1 MKRIIFYIIALS
13 CITMLFASCKNENN
27 IEADNK
33 PAETAECGE
42 SDHLINA
49 TLWMQHSAEYRA
61 ICLQTYKL
69 AKVALA
75 ENLKAKETD
84 KPAAVVLDI
93 DETVLD
99 NSYYEAYM
107 AAEATSFCDSTW
119 AIWTS
124 KADAT
129 EVPGAIDFL
138 KYAQSLGV
146 EIIFISNRYPEEL
159 EPTMANM
166 KKLGFPEVPAENFLM
181 KQKDASSCKKERRE
195 KVSEKYEIIM
205 LVGDN
210 MGDHSEIFDERKT
223 KGDMLEE
230 TDAIIDLLGTRYIVL
245 PNPTYGTWE
254 KPILADKEK
263 TARQNRINA
272 LKTF

>member
-1 MKRIIFYIIALS
+1 MKRIFFYIIALS
-13 CITMLFASCKNENN
+13 CITMLFASCKNEN

-33 PAETAECGE
+33 PASTTECGE

-61 ICLQTYKL
+61 CCLQTYKL

-75 ENLKAKETD
+75 ENLKAKQTD

-107 AAEATSFCDSTW
+107 AAEATSFSDSTW

-166 KKLGFPEVPAENFLM
+166 EKLGFPEVPAENFLM
-181 KQKDASSCKKERRE
+181 KERDASSCKKERRE

>member
-13 CITMLFASCKNENN
+13 CISMFFTSCKNEN

-33 PAETAECGE
+33 QSEIAECGE

-61 ICLQTYKL
+61 CCLQTYKI

-75 ENLKAKETD
+75 ENIKTKQTD

-107 AAEATSFCDSTW
+107 AAEGTSFSDSTW

-138 KYAQSLGV
+138 KYAQSLGI

-166 KKLGFPEVPAENFLM
+166 KKLGFPDVPAENFYM
-181 KQKDASSCKKERRE
+181 KEKDASSCKKERRE
-195 KVSEKYEIIM
+195 LVSEKYEIVM
-205 LVGDN
+205 FVGDN
-210 MGDHSEIFDERKT
+210 LGDHSEIFDERKT
-223 KGDMLEE
+223 KGDMLAE
-230 TDAIIDLLGTRYIVL
+230 TDEIVELLGSRYIVL

-263 TARQNRINA
+263 SSRENRINA

>member
-1 MKRIIFYIIALS
+1 
-13 CITMLFASCKNENN
+13 
-27 IEADNK
+27 
-33 PAETAECGE
+33 
-42 SDHLINA
+42 
-49 TLWMQHSAEYRA
+49 
-61 ICLQTYKL
+61 
-69 AKVALA
+69 
-75 ENLKAKETD
+75 
-84 KPAAVVLDI
+84 
-93 DETVLD
+93 
-99 NSYYEAYM
+99 
-107 AAEATSFCDSTW
+107 
-119 AIWTS
+119 IWTS

-263 TARQNRINA
+263 SARQNRINA

>member
-1 MKRIIFYIIALS
+1 MKRVFFYIIALS
-13 CITMLFASCKNENN
+13 CITMLFASCKNEN
-27 IEADNK
+27 IEAENK
-33 PAETAECGE
+33 QATTAECGE

-61 ICLQTYKL
+61 CCLQTYKL

-75 ENLKAKETD
+75 ENLKAKQTD

>member
-1 MKRIIFYIIALS
+1 MKRIFFYIIALS
-13 CITMLFASCKNENN
+13 CITMLFASCKNEN
-27 IEADNK
+27 IEAENK
-33 PAETAECGE
+33 QATTAECGE

-49 TLWMQHSAEYRA
+49 TLWMQHSAEYHA
-61 ICLQTYKL
+61 CCLQTYKL

-75 ENLKAKETD
+75 ENLKAKQTD

-272 LKTF
+272 LKTI

>member
-1 MKRIIFYIIALS
+1 MKRVFFYIIALS
-13 CITMLFASCKNENN
+13 CITMLFASCKNEN

-33 PAETAECGE
+33 PASTTECGE

-75 ENLKAKETD
+75 ENLKAKQTD

>member
-1 MKRIIFYIIALS
+1 MKRVFFYIIALS
-13 CITMLFASCKNENN
+13 CISMFFASCKNEN

-33 PAETAECGE
+33 PASTAECGE

-61 ICLQTYKL
+61 CCLQTYKL

-75 ENLKAKETD
+75 ENLKAKQTD

-159 EPTMANM
+159 EPTMTNM

>member
-1 MKRIIFYIIALS
+1 MF
-13 CITMLFASCKNENN
+13 FASCKNEN

-33 PAETAECGE
+33 KAETTECGE

-75 ENLKAKETD
+75 ENLKAKQTD

-107 AAEATSFCDSTW
+107 AAESTSFSDSTW
-119 AIWTS
+119 ALWTS
-124 KADAT
+124 KAEAT

-138 KYAQSLGV
+138 KYADSIGV
-146 EIIFISNRYPEEL
+146 EIIYISNRYTEEL
-159 EPTMANM
+159 EATMANM
-166 KKLGFPEVPAENFLM
+166 KTLGFPEVPVENFMM
-181 KQKDASSCKKERRE
+181 KEKESSSCKKERRE
-195 KVSEKYEIIM
+195 KVSENYEIIM
-205 LVGDN
+205 FIGDN
-210 MGDHSEIFDERKT
+210 LGDHSEIFDERKT
-223 KGDMLEE
+223 NGDMLEE
-230 TDAIIDLLGTRYIVL
+230 TDALIYKLGTSYIVL

-254 KPILADKEK
+254 KPILANKEK
-263 TARQNRINA
+263 TARQNRIDA

>member
-1 MKRIIFYIIALS
+1 MKKNIIYIIVL
-13 CITMLFASCKNENN
+13 ASLTLLACH
-27 IEADNK
+27 NK
-33 PAETAECGE
+33 DTETTTEPVATAASECGE

-61 ICLQTYKL
+61 ICLQTYKI
-69 AKVALA
+69 AKSALA
-75 ENLKAKETD
+75 ENIKAKQTD

-107 AAEATSFCDSTW
+107 AADGTSFSDSTW
-119 AIWTS
+119 AIWTA

-146 EIIFISNRYPEEL
+146 EIIFVSNRYPEEL
-159 EPTMANM
+159 EATMDNM

-181 KQKDASSCKKERRE
+181 KEKDASSCKKERRE
-195 KVSEKYEIIM
+195 KVSEKYEIVM

-210 MGDHSEIFDERKT
+210 LGDHSEIFDERKT

-230 TDAIIDLLGTRYIVL
+230 TDEIIDLLGSRYIVL

-263 TARQNRINA
+263 TSRENRIAA

>member
-13 CITMLFASCKNENN
+13 CITMLFASCKNEN
-27 IEADNK
+27 IEAENK
-33 PAETAECGE
+33 QATTVECGE

-49 TLWMQHSAEYRA
+49 TLWMQHSAEYHA
-61 ICLQTYKL
+61 CCLQTYKL

-75 ENLKAKETD
+75 ENLKAKQTD

-146 EIIFISNRYPEEL
+146 EIIFISNRYHEEL

-195 KVSEKYEIIM
+195 KVSEKYEITM

>member
-1 MKRIIFYIIALS
+1 MKRVFFYIIALS
-13 CITMLFASCKNENN
+13 CITMLFASCKNEN
-27 IEADNK
+27 IETENK
-33 PAETAECGE
+33 QAATTECGE

-61 ICLQTYKL
+61 CCLQTYKL

-75 ENLKAKETD
+75 ENLKAKQTN

-263 TARQNRINA
+263 SARQNRINA

>member
-1 MKRIIFYIIALS
+1 MKRIFFYIIALL
-13 CITMLFASCKNENN
+13 CISMFFASCKNEN

-33 PAETAECGE
+33 QAEITECGE

-75 ENLKAKETD
+75 ENLKAKQTD

-107 AAEATSFCDSTW
+107 AAEAISFSDSTW

-181 KQKDASSCKKERRE
+181 KEKDASSCKKERRE

-210 MGDHSEIFDERKT
+210 MGDHTEAFDERKT

-230 TDAIIDLLGTRYIVL
+230 TDGITDLLGTRYIVL

-263 TARQNRINA
+263 TARQNRIDA

>member
-13 CITMLFASCKNENN
+13 CISMFFASCKNEN

-33 PAETAECGE
+33 PASTAECGE

-61 ICLQTYKL
+61 CCLQTYKL

-75 ENLKAKETD
+75 ENLKAKQTD
-84 KPAAVVLDI
+84 MPAAVVLDI

>member
-1 MKRIIFYIIALS
+1 MKRIFFYIIALS
-13 CITMLFASCKNENN
+13 CITMLFASCKNEN
-27 IEADNK
+27 IEAENK
-33 PAETAECGE
+33 QATTAECGE

-61 ICLQTYKL
+61 CCLQTYKL

-75 ENLKAKETD
+75 ENLKAKQTD

-107 AAEATSFCDSTW
+107 AAEATSFSDSTW
-119 AIWTS
+119 SIWTS
-124 KADAT
+124 KAEAT

-195 KVSEKYEIIM
+195 KVSEKYEILM

-230 TDAIIDLLGTRYIVL
+230 TDAIIDLLGIRYIVL

>member
-1 MKRIIFYIIALS
+1 MKRVFFYIIALS
-13 CITMLFASCKNENN
+13 CISMFFASCKNEN

-33 PAETAECGE
+33 PASTTECGE

-107 AAEATSFCDSTW
+107 AAEATSFSDSTW

-230 TDAIIDLLGTRYIVL
+230 TDGIIDLLGTRYIVL

-254 KPILADKEK
+254 KPILSDKEK

>member
-1 MKRIIFYIIALS
+1 MKKILFFTFVATIAVFTS
-13 CITMLFASCKNENN
+13 CQQHTK
-27 IEADNK
+27 
-33 PAETAECGE
+33 ETAIENDKTEYGE

-61 ICLQTYKL
+61 CCLQTYKN
-69 AKVALA
+69 AKIALA
-75 ENLKAKETD
+75 QNLKDKQTD

-107 AAEATSFCDSTW
+107 AYEGTSFSDSTW

-129 EVPGAIDFL
+129 EIPGAIDFL
-138 KYAQSLGV
+138 KYAREIGV
-146 EIIFISNRYPEEL
+146 EIIFISNRYPSEL
-159 EPTMANM
+159 EPTMKNM
-166 KKLGFPEVPAENFLM
+166 QKLGFPEIPAENFLL
-181 KQKDASSCKKERRE
+181 KEKDASSCKKERRDI
-195 KVSEKYEIIM
+195 VSENYEIIM

-210 MGDHSEIFDERKT
+210 MGDFTEEFDERKT
-223 KGDMLEE
+223 TGDMIEE
-230 TDAIIDLLGTRYIVL
+230 TDMAIDLLGSKYIVL

-254 KPILADKEK
+254 KPILAGKEK
-263 TARQNRINA
+263 NSYDNRKSA

>member
-1 MKRIIFYIIALS
+1 MKKNIIYIIVL
-13 CITMLFASCKNENN
+13 ASLTLLACQ
-27 IEADNK
+27 NK
-33 PAETAECGE
+33 GTETTTEPVATAECGE

-61 ICLQTYKL
+61 ICLQTYKI
-69 AKVALA
+69 AKSALA
-75 ENLKAKETD
+75 ENIKAKQTD
-84 KPAAVVLDI
+84 KPSAVVLDI

-107 AAEATSFCDSTW
+107 AAEGTSFSDSTW
-119 AIWTS
+119 AIWTA

-129 EVPGAIDFL
+129 EIPGAIDFL

-146 EIIFISNRYPEEL
+146 EIIFVSNRYPEEL
-159 EPTMANM
+159 DATMANM

-181 KQKDASSCKKERRE
+181 KEKDASSCKKERRE
-195 KVSEKYEIIM
+195 KVSEKYEIVM

-210 MGDHSEIFDERKT
+210 LGDHSEIFDERKT

-230 TDAIIDLLGTRYIVL
+230 TDEIIDLLGSRYIVL

-263 TARQNRINA
+263 SSRENRIGA

>member
-13 CITMLFASCKNENN
+13 CITIFFASCKNEN
-27 IEADNK
+27 IKADNK
-33 PAETAECGE
+33 QAETVECGE

-75 ENLKAKETD
+75 ENLKAKQTD

-107 AAEATSFCDSTW
+107 AAEATTFSDSTW

-138 KYAQSLGV
+138 KYAQSIGV

-159 EPTMANM
+159 EPTMVNM
-166 KKLGFPEVPAENFLM
+166 KKLGFPDVPAENFYM
-181 KQKDASSCKKERRE
+181 KEKDASSCKKERRE
-195 KVSEKYEIIM
+195 LVLKKYEIVM
-205 LVGDN
+205 FVGDN
-210 MGDHSEIFDERKT
+210 LGDHSEIFDERKT
-223 KGDMLEE
+223 KGDMLAE
-230 TDAIIDLLGTRYIVL
+230 TDEIVELLGSRYIVL

-254 KPILADKEK
+254 KPILVDKEK
-263 TARQNRINA
+263 SSRENRINA

>member
-1 MKRIIFYIIALS
+1 MKNILYLIALASIALLVS
-13 CITMLFASCKNENN
+13 CNGQK
-27 IEADNK
+27 K
-33 PAETAECGE
+33 ETPETQVTESATEYGE
-42 SDHLINA
+42 SDNLLNA

-61 ICLQTYKL
+61 CCLQTYKI
-69 AKVALA
+69 AKRALA
-75 ENLKAKETD
+75 ENLKTKKTN

-99 NSYYEAYM
+99 NTYYEAYL
-107 AAEATSFCDSTW
+107 AANATSFNDSTW

-129 EVPGAIDFL
+129 EIPGAIDFL

-146 EIIFISNRYPEEL
+146 EIIFISNRYPNEL
-159 EPTMANM
+159 ESTMANM
-166 KKLGFPEVPAENFLM
+166 KKLGFPEVSAENFYL
-181 KQKDASSCKKERRE
+181 KEKDASSCKKERRE
-195 KVSEKYEIIM
+195 LVSEKYEIIM

-210 MGDHSEIFDERKT
+210 MGDMAENFDERKAS
-223 KGDMLEE
+223 GDMLAE
-230 TDAIIDLLGTRYIVL
+230 TDEITDLLGTRYIVL

-254 KPILADKEK
+254 KPILANKDK
-263 TARQNRINA
+263 TARENRIGA

>member
-1 MKRIIFYIIALS
+1 MKRIFFYIIALS
-13 CITMLFASCKNENN
+13 CISMFFASCKNEN

-33 PAETAECGE
+33 PASTAECGE

-49 TLWMQHSAEYRA
+49 TLWMQHSAEYHA
-61 ICLQTYKL
+61 CCLQTYKL

-75 ENLKAKETD
+75 ENLKAKQTD

-195 KVSEKYEIIM
+195 KVSKKYEIIM

-230 TDAIIDLLGTRYIVL
+230 TDAIIDLLGIRYIVL

>member
-1 MKRIIFYIIALS
+1 MKRIFFYIIALS
-13 CITMLFASCKNENN
+13 CITMLFASCKNENA
-27 IEADNK
+27 EADNK
-33 PAETAECGE
+33 QAATTECGE

-61 ICLQTYKL
+61 CCLQTYKL

-75 ENLKAKETD
+75 ENLKAKQTD

-107 AAEATSFCDSTW
+107 AAEATSFRDSTW

-166 KKLGFPEVPAENFLM
+166 KKLGNKRMLRVARRNAAKRFPRSM
-181 KQKDASSCKKERRE
+181 KSSCLSATIWATTPK
-195 KVSEKYEIIM
+195 S
-205 LVGDN
+205 
-210 MGDHSEIFDERKT
+210 ST
-223 KGDMLEE
+223 S
-230 TDAIIDLLGTRYIVL
+230 
-245 PNPTYGTWE
+245 
-254 KPILADKEK
+254 
-263 TARQNRINA
+263 ARQKATCSRKLMQSSTCLVLATLCCQIRLTVLGKNQSLPTKKRPPA
-272 LKTF
+272 RTASTLSKPSKLHFGRCTSS

>member
-1 MKRIIFYIIALS
+1 MRKFLFFVIIVSVAFFVS
-13 CITMLFASCKNENN
+13 CSQQKVEEPISSVLTES
-27 IEADNK
+27 
-33 PAETAECGE
+33 ECGE

-61 ICLQTYKL
+61 CCLQAYKG

-75 ENLKAKETD
+75 ENLKNKQTD

-107 AAEATSFCDSTW
+107 AANGVSFSDSTW
-119 AIWTS
+119 ALWTA

-129 EVPGAIDFL
+129 EIPGAIDFL
-138 KYAQSLGV
+138 KYAREIGV
-146 EIIFISNRYPEEL
+146 EIIFISNRYPSEL
-159 EPTMANM
+159 EPTMQNM
-166 KKLGFPEVPAENFLM
+166 QKLGFPEIPAENFLL
-181 KQKDASSCKKERRE
+181 KEVDASSCKKERRE
-195 KVSEKYEIIM
+195 LVSEKYEIIM

-210 MGDHSEIFDERKT
+210 MGDFAENFDERKT
-223 KGDMLEE
+223 SGDMYAE
-230 TDAIIDLLGTRYIVL
+230 TDEIVDLLGTRYIVL

-263 TARQNRINA
+263 SSRENRLNA

>member
-1 MKRIIFYIIALS
+1 MMRKVLFFASIVSVL
-13 CITMLFASCKNENN
+13 LFASCKQQNN
-27 IEADNK
+27 DIQEQSAQIE
-33 PAETAECGE
+33 TVCGE

-61 ICLQTYKL
+61 CCLQAYKG

-75 ENLKAKETD
+75 ENLKNKKSG

-107 AAEATSFCDSTW
+107 AAEGTSFSDSTW
-119 AIWTS
+119 ALWTS

-138 KYAQSLGV
+138 KYAREIGV
-146 EIIFISNRYPEEL
+146 EIIFISNRYPSEL
-159 EPTMANM
+159 ESTMQNM
-166 KKLGFPEVPAENFLM
+166 QKLGFPEISSENFFL
-181 KQKDASSCKKERRE
+181 KEKDASSCKKERRE
-195 KVSEKYEIIM
+195 LVSEKYEIIM

-210 MGDHSEIFDERKT
+210 MGDFAENFDERKT
-223 KGDMLEE
+223 AGDMISE
-230 TDAIIDLLGTRYIVL
+230 TDEIVDLLGSKYIVL

-263 TARQNRINA
+263 SSRENRINA